1 MLARLVIM
9 ARLQRISPF
18 LVIAFMLLLGG
29 MATFIA
35 DARDVQA
42 AATAATVQFSAPTAD
57 TYSFGGTES
66 SVVFTSGA
74 PY

>member
-1 MLARLVIM
+1 M

-29 MATFIA
+29 IATFIA
-35 DARDVQA
+35 DARDDQA
-42 AATAATVQFSAPTAD
+42 AAATATVQFSAPTAD
-57 TYSFGGTES
+57 TYSFGGAES
-66 SVVFTSGA
+66 SAVFSSGA